1 MTNRSNT
8 GDGQS
13 RPTWTAVVDNLP
25 HELRALLRYVEHD
38 AVAGDGRGVVGKA
51 IE

>member
-13 RPTWTAVVDNLP
+13 RPTWTAVVVNLRP
-25 HELRALLRYVEHD
+25 IGNRPAP
-38 AVAGDGRGVVGKA
+38 
-51 IE
+51 